1 MRQNVISSRY
11 CPVSLTTQHPLNR
24 SNREHDIEL
33 SESLLSIELHTSQAG
48 ARLYVPHSLATGSLG
63 RLARHR
69 WTTKIASQHWSV
81 NHLNIYCRSKSIP
94 LKLVRG
100 FMYPSLWPTGQLGRL
115 AWPRWTTTTELQS
128 TTKGFD
134 FIKTVESSLQHSF

>member
-1 MRQNVISSRY
+1 MRRNVISSRY
-11 CPVSLTTQHPLNR
+11 WPVSSTTQHPSSR

-63 RLARHR
+63 RLARYR
-69 WTTKIASQHWSV
+69 WTTKIASRHRSV

-94 LKLVRG
+94 VKLVRG
-100 FMYPSLWPTGQLGRL
+100 FMCPSLWQLGHWGHNYCSL
-115 AWPRWTTTTELQS
+115 HCQMSKYCSVP
-128 TTKGFD
+128 
-134 FIKTVESSLQHSF
+134 VEQQRNRRQ